1 MAVVDKAGSVNNLS
15 SIDTPN
21 TKVARNVTNGGK
33 VKMIRDTVEVEA
45 ADDDGSKF
53 RLARVPLNTVID
65 DITIDHD
72 AITGGTDYD
81 LGLYDIPETN
91 NGAVINEGT
100 SAVDLLVDGADLSSA
115 GALSGISNVDIADRH
130 KRLWELAGFT
140 EAQTK
145 LVDITLTA
153 NTVGTAAGT
162 IALKTNYT
170 LD

>member
-21 TKVARNVTNGGK
+21 TKVADNVTNGGK
-33 VKMIRDTVEVEA
+33 IRMIKDTVEIAA

-53 RLARVPLNTVID
+53 RLARVPLNAVAE
-65 DITIDHD
+65 DILLDHD

-81 LGLYDIPETN
+81 LGLYDIPGTN
-91 NGAVINEGT
+91 NGAVIDTGT
-100 SAVDLLVDGADLSSA
+100 SSVDLLINGSDLSSA
-115 GALSGISNVDIADRH
+115 GSVNGLLNVDIADRH
-130 KRLWELAGFT
+130 KKLWELAGFT
-140 EAQTK
+140 EEQTK

-153 NTVGTAAGT
+153 NTIGTAAGT
-162 IALKTNYT
+162 VSLKTNFS